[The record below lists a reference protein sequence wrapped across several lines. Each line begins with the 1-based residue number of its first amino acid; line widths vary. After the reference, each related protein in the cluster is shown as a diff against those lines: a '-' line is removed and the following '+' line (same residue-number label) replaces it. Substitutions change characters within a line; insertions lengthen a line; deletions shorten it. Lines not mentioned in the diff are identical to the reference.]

1 MEMVE
6 AIALAFVVLVLGA
19 LLTEAARRLARS
31 LLDVIAKV
39 AGWMMRAVYWLLV
52 GWWFGMLRRWVTGS
66 VW

>member
-1 MEMVE
+1 MVE